1 MDTFTLKT
9 FSEFVEKRYHL
20 NFDEKNERQLIFAI
34 QMRCEALGKSPVE
47 YLQFIKI
54 NKQEEQLF
62 VNQITIG
69 ETYFFRYRNIFEHLK
84 SVLLAQHDKKTQFK
98 ILHIGCATGEEPYSM
113 AMVLDQLNISPA
125 RGKIHA
131 VDVDSIAID
140 KAKKGIYRPLRLR
153 YLTPSERSKYFYNKQ
168 DDWLI
173 VNSLKEYVTFHTMNL
188 FHLHTSFIKQKYDI
202 IFCMNVMIYLSAADI
217 ENAIR
222 LLIDMSTNDTLVF
235 VAPTDPILAMNKYF
249 QLHTKLH
256 FHWYTLKQQ
265 SIANDVEKN
274 VGKNAPISFNVG
286 KQHSSVPQTN
296 LFAKSQQVN
305 HTPLPHRKDG
315 LLQAQQAYN
324 DKDFTTAIELYTQQI
339 NVHPAQSYLG
349 LGQIY
354 ADQGKILLA
363 AKHLDFALLYDQ
375 SNYRIYLLLGV
386 VYIEMND
393 LPQAKHYLS
402 IAQKKCP
409 DCPEVRSFL
418 TFLEN
423 Q

>member
-1 MDTFTLKT
+1 MVDTFTLKT

-20 NFDEKNERQLIFAI
+20 HFDEKNEKQLIFAI

-84 SVLLAQHDKKTQFK
+84 SVLLAQRDKKTQFK

-113 AMVLDQLNISPA
+113 AMVLDQLNIPPA
-125 RGKIHA
+125 RGKIYA
-131 VDVDSIAID
+131 VDVDSVAIG
-140 KAKKGIYRPLRLR
+140 KAHEGIYRPLRLQ
-153 YLTPSERSKYFYNKQ
+153 YLTPSERSKYFFPKE
-168 DDWLI
+168 DKWFI

-217 ENAIR
+217 ENTIR

-235 VAPTDPILAMNKYF
+235 VAPTDPILVMNEYF
-249 QLHTKLH
+249 QLHTKLN
-256 FHWYTLKQQ
+256 FHWYTLQEE
-265 SIANDVEKN
+265 STANN
-274 VGKNAPISFNVG
+274 VGKNVPVAVNNNMPY
-286 KQHSSVPQTN
+286 SSVQTN
-296 LFAKSQQVN
+296 ESSKNPQVN
-305 HTPLPHRKDG
+305 YTPLSSNTDNLTR
-315 LLQAQQAYN
+315 AQQAYH
-324 DKDFTTAIELYTQQI
+324 DKDFATAIQLYTQEI

-349 LGQIY
+349 LAQIY
-354 ADQGKILLA
+354 ADQGKTLLA
-363 AKHLDFALLYDQ
+363 AKHLDFALRYDQ
-375 SNYRIYLLLGV
+375 SNYRVYLLLGV
-386 VYIEMND
+386 VHIEMNN
-393 LPQAKHYLS
+393 LSQAKHYLS
-402 IAQKKCP
+402 IAQKKRP